1 MHDCRHL
8 LMLDKEPTFRSSEM
22 NITIDVD
29 HGALSPGYFWLTPYA
44 GDFRFGSYGPQIFDN
59 EGVRLKRSIHRD
71 KS

>member
-1 MHDCRHL
+1 
-8 LMLDKEPTFRSSEM
+8 MLEKEPTFRSSEM

-29 HGALSPGYFWLTPYA
+29 HAALSPGYFWLTPYA

-59 EGVRLKRSIHRD
+59 EGVGCLEKAHPN